1 MDSLLFIHITKDRVE
16 MLQRE
21 RTIKVKKKKKKSL
34 FIYENER
41 RNNETV
47 LQRFQSDS
55 INEFHLFVPSRE
67 KGNEEIFR

>member
-34 FIYENER
+34 FIYENR
-41 RNNETV
+41 
-47 LQRFQSDS
+47 
-55 INEFHLFVPSRE
+55 
-67 KGNEEIFR
+67 KEEQ